1 LIGYKL
7 GHFLDRPLSPALKKI
22 PINPNVL
29 TVLGFVVTTVA
40 ASVLTFDL
48 FRGGLLVL
56 AGGFFDML
64 DGMVARANGK
74 ETRWGAYLDSVLDRY
89 SDAFVFLA
97 AAYNL
102 RGQAYGVSL
111 SIATMIGALF
121 VSYARARAEGLGV
134 QCTTGVMERPERI
147 IIFCAGALSGYM
159 IPALWILMPLT
170 HFTVIQRLV
179 YTRRVLRGRSI

>member
-1 LIGYKL
+1 MIGYKL
-7 GHFLDRPLSPALKKI
+7 GHFLDRPLYPVLKKI
-22 PINPNVL
+22 QIDPNVL
-29 TVLGFVVTTVA
+29 TVLGFVITTGA
-40 ASVLTFDL
+40 AFVLAFDL

-89 SDAFVFLA
+89 SDAFVFLG

-102 RGQAYGVSL
+102 KGTGALLSL
-111 SIATMIGALF
+111 ATMIGALF

-134 QCTTGVMERPERI
+134 QCTTGIMERPERI
-147 IIFCAGALSGYM
+147 IIFSAGALSGYM
-159 IPALWILMPLT
+159 IPALWVLMPLT
-170 HFTVIQRLV
+170 HFTVLQRLV
-179 YTRRVLRGRSI
+179 FTRKILRGRSL